1 MVVGVEFRNGAG
13 KLGPHPYPTGLQDC
27 ADGLRWVADHRAELG
42 VSHIVLSGE
51 SGGGNLCLSL
61 THLAKREGWLDVI
74 AGVYAQCPYIAGP
87 QWVEAPP
94 RG

>member
-1 MVVGVEFRNGAG
+1 M
-13 KLGPHPYPTGLQDC
+13 
-27 ADGLRWVADHRAELG
+27 ADHRAELG
-42 VSHIVLSGE
+42 VSHVVLSGE

-87 QWVEAPP
+87 RVGRDPP
-94 RG
+94 RRSPASQENDGLLHLAATCSR